1 MILASIAPVEIT
13 PREGKNLQDGN
24 YNSQDEV
31 VTTNKKIEFLT
42 NLELYVINGLH
53 NHIICGL
60 DFPTLTRCKLN
71 LANST
76 VSFSDD
82 LIMLYLCSAEQFCM
96 HCSVG
101 WCI

>member
-1 MILASIAPVEIT
+1 MILASIAPLEIT

-53 NHIICGL
+53 NHITIL
-60 DFPTLTRCKLN
+60 FVALIFPHLRD
-71 LANST
+71 
-76 VSFSDD
+76 VS
-82 LIMLYLCSAEQFCM
+82 
-96 HCSVG
+96 
-101 WCI
+101 